1 MKNDLVPL
9 HDILKEIEFLHAIRD
24 RTDLV
29 GFKASPTDVRAASYS
44 IMVIS
49 EAVRRIPEAWLDAQP
64 EIPWQAIR
72 GIGNKLRH
80 EYQLISDVILGR
92 NRQACRRVEAHHRGD
107 ARQTWW
113 LASLKHERCR

>member
-29 GFKASPTDVRAASYS
+29 GFKASPTDVRASYS

-80 EYQLISDVILGR
+80 EYQLISDVILWGVIAKHADALKR
-92 NRQACRRVEAHHRGD
+92 TIEVMLAKHGGSQA
-107 ARQTWW
+107 
-113 LASLKHERCR
+113 